1 MVLAGRHHPPAD
13 GTSQRAAWLP
23 AGGSRQAAGFS
34 WCSPGARSQHRRCR
48 WHRVLLPY
56 FNVFL
61 RGASSLSPPRQAV
74 CGRIVYVHA
83 QCVCALCVCAH
94 VLCICVCVCMCVVH
108 MRVLRVCACCVCE
121 CVCCACVCAGRH
133 SVLVSLGGSHESHL
147 GGLLCGHDSPCRKA
161 KPIMSP
167 QSTSKRKRRYSADGR
182 REDPAGPREVRA
194 TLPVLPGTRLERA
207 GL

>member
-1 MVLAGRHHPPAD
+1 MCMH
-13 GTSQRAAWLP
+13 S
-23 AGGSRQAAGFS
+23 
-34 WCSPGARSQHRRCR
+34 
-48 WHRVLLPY
+48 
-56 FNVFL
+56 VF
-61 RGASSLSPPRQAV
+61 
-74 CGRIVYVHA
+74 VH
-83 QCVCALCVCAH
+83 CVCVRMCCAYVFVYAC
-94 VLCICVCVCMCVVH
+94 VLCICVCCVCVH
-108 MRVLRVCACCVCE
+108 VVCE

-167 QSTSKRKRRYSADGR
+167 QSTSKRKRRYSTDGQ